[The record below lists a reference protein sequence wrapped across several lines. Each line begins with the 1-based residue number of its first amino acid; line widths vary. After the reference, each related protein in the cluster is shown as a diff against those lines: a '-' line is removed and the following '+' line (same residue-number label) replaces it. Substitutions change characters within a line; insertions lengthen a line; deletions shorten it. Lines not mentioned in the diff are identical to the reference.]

1 LCLKFQIKDNLLR
14 FFLNRMK
21 NERILLSLDG
31 PYSNVMKLKPPLC
44 FNKENAMELVN
55 TLDVVLSDLS
65 LKSRL

>member
-1 LCLKFQIKDNLLR
+1 
-14 FFLNRMK
+14 MK